1 MNKYDLEAKQKEE
14 LLKQLKEGKTVI
26 LEGYF
31 TDLELTW
38 HKEIWT
44 YKNNEYTCL
53 CTEVYNE
60 DDQEIEDFF
69 IDEDFRMSLEEYFYS
84 NGTVTSYKVK

>member
-1 MNKYDLEAKQKEE
+1 MNKFELEAKQKEE

-31 TDLELTW
+31 TDLEITW

-44 YKNNEYTCL
+44 YKNNKYTCL
-53 CTEVYNE
+53 CMEIYNE
-60 DDQEIEDFF
+60 EDQETEDFF
-69 IDEDFRMSLEEYFYS
+69 MEETESTIREYFYTG
-84 NGTVTSYKVK
+84 NVIEYKVK

>member
-1 MNKYDLEAKQKEE
+1 MNKYELEAKQKEE

-31 TDLELTW
+31 TDLEITW

-53 CTEVYNE
+53 CAEVYDE
-60 DDQEIEDFF
+60 EDQETEDFF
-69 IDEDFRMSLEEYFYS
+69 INEDENTIEEYFHS